1 MGMEGSYMEDL
12 MKELNLDDLSE
23 VSGGRYMTDS
33 EKMQQKAA
41 MQEVARIRAALIAK
55 HRYEDAQKI
64 ASDYND
70 VINAYHK
77 AIANSPD
84 GSESLQ
90 LSDFLGDTFTR
101 YGV

>member
-1 MGMEGSYMEDL
+1 MEDK

-33 EKMQQKAA
+33 EKMQLKAA
-41 MQEVARIRAALIAK
+41 MQEAARIRAALIAK
-55 HRYEDAQKI
+55 NRYKDAEKI
-64 ASDYND
+64 TSEYND
-70 VINAYHK
+70 IINAYHQ
-77 AIANSPD
+77 AIADSAD